1 MQGWYAI
8 AWGALKYEFV
18 SEQPNFNGR
27 SDFVFEGTEN
37 THVVDFGMVSGAT
50 SNTGFTPEG
59 VLKSQKRESE
69 RKSEIDA
76 LLKEKTMQVR
86 SYVPTLKNKKP
97 IRRWVALFTRSRG
110 ELVHV
115 SEVSEV

>member
-1 MQGWYAI
+1 M
-8 AWGALKYEFV
+8 
-18 SEQPNFNGR
+18 
-27 SDFVFEGTEN
+27 
-37 THVVDFGMVSGAT
+37 VDFGMVSGAT